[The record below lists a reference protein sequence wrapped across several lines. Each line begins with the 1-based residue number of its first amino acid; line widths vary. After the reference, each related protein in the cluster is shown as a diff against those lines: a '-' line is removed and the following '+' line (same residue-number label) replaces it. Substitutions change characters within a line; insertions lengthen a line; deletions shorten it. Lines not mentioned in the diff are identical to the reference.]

1 LGRSRTPREWKIQV
15 TFVPFESE
23 RDRDDAYLNWVRVFL
38 EEKKGVFEILA
49 KKSKSKEAD
58 SD

>member
-1 LGRSRTPREWKIQV
+1 LGKRRTPREWKIQV
-15 TFVPFESE
+15 TFVPFASE
-23 RDRDDAYLNWVRVFL
+23 RDREDAYLNWVRVFL
-38 EEKKGVFEILA
+38 GEKKGELEILP